1 MPVIK
6 KAKFICFA
14 VMLFAAG
21 MLLPEVAHAGGI
33 TEFAGPLE
41 TVVNTLSGPVGKSI
55 CTLMLIV
62 CAVGYWFTRGEELS
76 GVVKVLF
83 GLVFIMVMIAFAPSI
98 VTRLFSFSGAML

>member
-6 KAKFICFA
+6 KVKFICFV

-41 TVVNTLSGPVGKSI
+41 QVVNTLSGPVGKII
-55 CTLMLIV
+55 CVLMLIL

-76 GVVKVLF
+76 GIVKVLF
-83 GLVFIMVMIAFAPSI
+83 GVVFIMTIISFAPSI
-98 VTRLFSFSGAML
+98 VNRLFSFSGAML